1 MVSMRIIIIGSKGQ
15 LGTALLEILPKNYD
29 LIGMDIVSD
38 KQTKHID
45 IIDSPQVHSLFQE
58 LEPDVVINTAAFHV
72 TDQCEKDPDTSFKVN
87 ALGARNVAVACQEI
101 NAKVV
106 FISTDYV
113 FDGMKKEPY
122 TEYDAPNPLSI
133 YGKSK
138 LAGENYV
145 KTVCQKYF
153 IVRTAGIFG
162 GEKNNFVKT
171 MIRLGKERDKL
182 NVVYD
187 QIHSPTYSFDL
198 ARKIG
203 ELIETS
209 LYGTYH
215 ISNNGI
221 TSWYDYARKIF
232 ELTGLDKKVEVAKI
246 TAKEYGA
253 PAPRP
258 AYSVLRN
265 YNLELQGMD
274 DLQLWE
280 DALKR
285 YIQKEFA

>member
-1 MVSMRIIIIGSKGQ
+1 MISMKVVVIGSKGQ
-15 LGTALLEILPKNYD
+15 LGTALLETLPKNHE
-29 LIGMDIVSD
+29 LIGLDIRDDDV
-38 KQTKHID
+38 TGHIEVED
-45 IIDSPQVHSLFQE
+45 APQVRSLLKN
-58 LEPDVVINTAAFHV
+58 LEPEVVINTAAFHI
-72 TDQCEKDPDTSFKVN
+72 TDQCEKDPDNSYKINT
-87 ALGARNVAVACQEI
+87 LGARNVAATCYEI

-113 FDGMKKEPY
+113 FDGAKKQPY
-122 TEYDAPNPLSI
+122 TEYDRPNPLSI

-138 LAGENYV
+138 LAGENIV
-145 KTVCQKYF
+145 KSVCPKHF

-162 GEKNNFVKT
+162 GEQSNFVKT
-171 MIRLGKERDKL
+171 MIRLGKERDRL

-187 QIHSPTYSFDL
+187 QVHSPTYSYDL
-198 ARKIG
+198 ASKIG

-209 LYGTYH
+209 LYGLYH
-215 ISNNGI
+215 ISNNGE
-221 TSWYDYARKIF
+221 TTWYDYARKIF
-232 ELTGLDKKVEVAKI
+232 QLTGLDKKVEVSKI

-274 DLQLWE
+274 DLPSWE
-280 DALKR
+280 NALERYIKR
-285 YIQKEFA
+285 YY

>member
-1 MVSMRIIIIGSKGQ
+1 MRIVIIGSKGQ
-15 LGTALLEILPKNYD
+15 LGTALLETLPNSYE
-29 LIGMDIVSD
+29 LIGLDILD
-38 KQTKHID
+38 DEQTGHID
-45 IIDSPQVHSLFQE
+45 VENAPQVLTTIKKI
-58 LEPDVVINTAAFHV
+58 EPEVVINTAAFHV
-72 TDQCEKDPDTSFKVN
+72 TDQCEKDPDNSFKIN
-87 ALGARNVAVACQEI
+87 ALGARNVAVACHKI

-113 FDGMKKEPY
+113 FDGQKNEPY
-122 TEYDAPNPLSI
+122 TEYDLPNPLNV

-138 LAGENYV
+138 LAGENNV
-145 KTVCQKYF
+145 MAVCQKHF
-153 IVRTAGIFG
+153 IIRTAGIFG

-187 QIHSPTYSFDL
+187 QIHSPTYSYDL
-198 ARKIG
+198 ALKVG
-203 ELIETS
+203 ELIETD
-209 LYGTYH
+209 LYGLYH
-215 ISNNGI
+215 ISNNGE
-221 TSWYDYARKIF
+221 TSWYNYAKKIF
-232 ELTGLDKKVEVAKI
+232 ELTGIDKMVEVFKI

-274 DLQLWE
+274 NLPLWE
-280 DALKR
+280 DALGR
-285 YIQKEFA
+285 YLNK

>member
-1 MVSMRIIIIGSKGQ
+1 MKIIIIGSKGQ
-15 LGTALLEILPKNYD
+15 LGTALLETLPAEYE
-29 LIGMDIVSD
+29 LIGMDILED
-38 KQTKHID
+38 EQTKKID
-45 IIDSPQVHSLFQE
+45 IVNAPQVSSIFKTLK
-58 LEPDVVINTAAFHV
+58 PDVVINTAAFHV
-72 TDQCEKDPDTSFKVN
+72 TDRCEKDPDTSFKVN

-113 FDGMKKEPY
+113 FDGKKTTPY
-122 TEYDAPNPLSI
+122 SEYDRPNPLSV

-138 LAGENYV
+138 IAGENYV
-145 KTVCQKYF
+145 KTTCLKYF

-171 MIRLGKERDKL
+171 MIRLGKERSSL

-215 ISNNGI
+215 ISNNGV

-232 ELTGLDKKVEVAKI
+232 ELTGLDKKVTVSKI
-246 TAKEYGA
+246 TAKDYGA

-274 DLQLWE
+274 DLPLWE

-285 YIQKEFA
+285 YIEKEFM